1 MSVHRPENAGEHL
14 ARVRP
19 LGGDALTSVEASPDG
34 NPGYASLL
42 LRSAMPYSIILV
54 LIVMAIAGGI
64 ASPGFLQQQSVITM
78 LVAVAPMGIIAVG
91 MTFVLIAGGVDVSV
105 GAVFAAAGVAYT
117 AVANTTGSLLVAFA
131 AALALGALAGLV
143 NGILIA
149 QLKLNPFIVTLG
161 TAAIFIGV
169 LNVATDSTAVYASH
183 PDFSELAVGEA
194 LGIPFPIWVLVIVLV
209 AGLVA
214 LGHTTYGR
222 AVYAVGDSA
231 EACRL
236 MGVRIIMVQISTYV
250 LVGSCAAVGG
260 VLFASQSGVG
270 LSTVGGDIALLS
282 IAAVVVGG
290 TSLFGGRGAMWR
302 TAVGVAIF
310 AMINSLFIAM
320 ALNAAIQSVVL
331 GSVIVIALIMD
342 RLQNTRR

>member
-1 MSVHRPENAGEHL
+1 MSVHRPEKAGEHL

-19 LGGDALTSVEASPDG
+19 LAGNALTSVGASPSET
-34 NPGYASLL
+34 PGSASLL

-131 AALALGALAGLV
+131 AALVLGAFAGLV

-149 QLKLNPFIVTLG
+149 QLNLNPFIVTLG

-236 MGVRIIMVQISTYV
+236 MGVRIITVQISTYV